1 MRPPNPPVSPD
12 PSISEEALSES
23 IDSVTAQ
30 LDHLTNALR
39 RTTRGLRDLLAE
51 GIEIPEEL
59 KPPVQQ

>member
-1 MRPPNPPVSPD
+1 VPPD
-12 PSISEEALSES
+12 PGISEEALSES

-30 LDHLTNALR
+30 LDHLTKALR
-39 RTTRGLRDLLAE
+39 KTTQGLRDLLAE